1 MIYTI
6 GYSNRSLSEFLN
18 ELTSRGIS
26 QLWDVRSSPWSRNAA
41 FNASKINQWS
51 ESAGIFYRQ
60 CGPIFGG
67 RSEVALDDPI
77 YLDLLNQLLIA
88 AKRDAVAVMCAEG
101 DPAKCHRS
109 WAIGASL
116 FFKRNMSVT
125 SILRDGTTE
134 DIGATIQ
141 RIKRSDF
148 TPAILSTIDAM
159 EPFDWPEKNWFC

>member
-41 FNASKINQWS
+41 FNASKINHWS
-51 ESAGIFYRQ
+51 DSAGIFYRQ

-77 YLDLLNQLLIA
+77 YIDLLNELLIA
-88 AKRDAVAVMCAEG
+88 AKRAPVAIMCAEG
-101 DPAKCHRS
+101 DPALCHRS

-116 FFKRNMSVT
+116 LLKCKVSVT
-125 SILRDGTTE
+125 SILRDGKLE
-134 DIGATIQ
+134 DINATIN
-141 RIKRSDF
+141 RIRRTNF
-148 TPAILSTIDAM
+148 APAILSGLDGM
-159 EPFDWPEKNWFC
+159 EPFDWPEKNWMC